1 MLGVPHMIFLMSRK
15 SKVTFREDNEM
26 EEEDEPNDSV
36 NDEDSVGVQMPV
48 HSGGGGSSI

>member
-1 MLGVPHMIFLMSRK
+1 MIFLMSRK

-26 EEEDEPNDSV
+26 EEDEPNDSV

-48 HSGGGGSSI
+48 HRGGGGSSI